1 AIPSTVHQAMVL
13 WRADDYVECIDA
25 DDTAFKKVGIEVL
38 NSEKMLEEM
47 EPCKIETFDQ
57 WKECCGNKIK
67 ITLCPRNGFE
77 INESSNVIQDGQEMA
92 NHE

>member
-1 AIPSTVHQAMVL
+1 E
-13 WRADDYVECIDA
+13 YIDA
-25 DDTAFKKVGIEVL
+25 DDTAFKVAGIGVL

-47 EPCKIETFDQ
+47 GPGKMETFDQ
-57 WKECCGNKIK
+57 WKECCGNKVK

-77 INESSNVIQDGQEMA
+77 INESSNVTQDGQEVA